1 MSPADNFAKSL
12 PSFSSVAHSLT
23 LLSTSRVDTACSPES
38 ASSQKKHFS
47 IECPGVQDELDRR
60 AFIGLSGAEI
70 SACFL
75 FCARSSFVLL
85 NKSLQDLCHDALRF
99 RRVSSIPEPS
109 SIQSMLNDDGSNLRC
124 WNIFT
129 FLAKEI

>member
-12 PSFSSVAHSLT
+12 PSFRSVAHSLT

-38 ASSQKKHFS
+38 ASSRKKHFFV
-47 IECPGVQDELDRR
+47 ECPGVQDELHRR
-60 AFIGLSGAEI
+60 AFTGLAGSGT

-85 NKSLQDLCHDALRF
+85 NKFLQDLCHKALCF
-99 RRVSSIPEPS
+99 RRVSSIPAPS
-109 SIQSMLNDDGSNLRC
+109 SIRSMLNDVSNSLRS

-129 FLAKEI
+129 FLTKEI